1 MPSRNMSAG
10 SDESVDSIAS
20 NWGEGDPG
28 MGMTGVH
35 LRVLGG
41 RSVWPLA
48 FHELMAA
55 DDPRAHVGRRLA
67 GADFT
72 PEPLGPQTAGAWFL
86 DRVLRGEAVDWTA
99 QDVPPGEVDR
109 VLAALGLYHVRV
121 RCVIPEELGGDYE
134 PAVSACVPGTCDT
147 VFANHCFCCTRFFGG
162 AWTRCLRSC
171 SRAIHRPT
179 ISRGIPWTRSGV

>member
-1 MPSRNMSAG
+1 MMPSCGMSAG

-99 QDVPPGEVDR
+99 QEVPPGEVDR

-121 RCVIPEELGGDYE
+121 RCVIPEELGGQYE
-134 PAVSACVPGTCDT
+134 RAVSVA
-147 VFANHCFCCTRFFGG
+147 
-162 AWTRCLRSC
+162 LL
-171 SRAIHRPT
+171 
-179 ISRGIPWTRSGV
+179 